1 MTSITRRCRSVR
13 PELSARIP
21 GGRPG
26 RDRLG
31 PSGFVASFI
40 ACTGSSRLW
49 ERSWAVMVALSA
61 VVVTSA
67 PLDGL
72 PCSATVVAFER
83 LRQTHVRVKNCGRP
97 AAIRCLGVWLT
108 SCRADKRVP
117 HCALLAVVPFPA
129 GAPTSWAGAQVC
141 HLDPRQ
147 PGIAPPPR
155 AVLTV
160 SPHVPSGTAV
170 PDQARRDGVA
180 VRHPPIPVRHA
191 RTRWMYGPIP
201 TSSGWIAAVA
211 QKLWSPGSSTP
222 QASPMLGAASRGS
235 RAFTRPLS
243 LL

>member
-1 MTSITRRCRSVR
+1 MTSITRRCRSVS

-26 RDRLG
+26 RDRLC

-40 ACTGSSRLW
+40 ACTGSSRPW

-83 LRQTHVRVKNCGRP
+83 LRQTHVRVKNWGWP

-108 SCRADKRVP
+108 PCRADKRAD
-117 HCALLAVVPFPA
+117 CCTFTA
-129 GAPTSWAGAQVC
+129 GAATSWAGAQVC
-141 HLDPRQ
+141 HPEPRQ
-147 PGIAPPPR
+147 PGTDPR
-155 AVLTV
+155 CARF
-160 SPHVPSGTAV
+160 SPYLRMFLSGM
-170 PDQARRDGVA
+170 A
-180 VRHPPIPVRHA
+180 VRHMSIPVRHA

-211 QKLWSPGSSTP
+211 QKLWSPGSPAPRT
-222 QASPMLGAASRGS
+222 SPMLGAASRGS
-235 RAFTRPLS
+235 RALTRLLS
-243 LL
+243 LLLRRVGEHALPLLQAP